1 MNFMTEYLK
10 ELMRCLDDIREDLT
24 EKLEQDCTPD
34 EGDIVSGVITNLSE
48 SIDDIGMYLS
58 EASE

>member
-1 MNFMTEYLK
+1 MSFMTEYLK
-10 ELMRCLDDIREDLT
+10 ELMICLDDIREDLT
-24 EKLEQDCTPD
+24 EKLEQDCTAD

-48 SIDDIGMYLS
+48 SIDDIAMFLS